1 MLTSSGGR
9 PELGLTAP
17 SKEFSD
23 LISQELTEMAV
34 VLKLGRS
41 SDPVGDRCDR
51 FEAEE
56 REREE

>member
-1 MLTSSGGR
+1 MR
-9 PELGLTAP
+9 PELELTAP
-17 SKEFSD
+17 SKELSD